1 MKDKEIKELL
11 SKMVI
16 LVDSREH
23 LPSHITDTFDKYN
36 IKWKRKK
43 LNSADYTAYIPKE
56 EGDIYADISIERK
69 MGIEEICNNLINQR
83 LRFKREFER
92 KETDIIIMI
101 ENDTYKDIICKN
113 YHNKVEPN
121 SLLASLHSISR
132 EFDIPFIFI
141 DKESSPLYIY
151 KTLYYDL
158 RNKLKNNKINA

>member
-1 MKDKEIKELL
+1 MKIFGFEIK
-11 SKMVI
+11 
-16 LVDSREH
+16 
-23 LPSHITDTFDKYN
+23 
-36 IKWKRKK
+36 IK
-43 LNSADYTAYIPKE
+43 
-56 EGDIYADISIERK
+56 
-69 MGIEEICNNLINQR
+69 R
-83 LRFKREFER
+83 LR
-92 KETDIIIMI
+92 KETDKEIRDRIR
-101 ENDTYKDIICKN
+101 TLCKN